1 MSLESGTKLNL
12 QYMIQEIMEDYEKE
26 ELYDAFKDSE
36 NFSIE
41 ELRSIYEE
49 DEFSDAELRIVRIQ
63 FISDIGN

>member
-1 MSLESGTKLNL
+1 
-12 QYMIQEIMEDYEKE
+12 MIKEMMEDYEKE
-26 ELYDAFKDSE
+26 ELYDAFKDSN

-49 DEFSDAELRIVRIQ
+49 DEFSDEELRIVRIQ